1 MNPICNI
8 VLVIMKFVD
17 VVFLILCFYYFS
29 LLSGQSPKKVC
40 TQTQSGKRTKGLE
53 ILPLSIQEK
62 QKQKNFYK
70 NCLHQ
75 NLWLCKVHN
84 NSEKNIFLQFCL
96 MLRKRFSYPLTCQ
109 ILSFDDHLFG
119 REKSTFKTYDSI
131 FLMLF
136 C

>member
-1 MNPICNI
+1 MSPICNI

-84 NSEKNIFLQFCL
+84 NSEKNCIPPILPL
-96 MLRKRFSYPLTCQ
+96 LRKRFSFPLKCQ
-109 ILSFDDHLFG
+109 ILRNNDLIFG
-119 REKSTFKTYDSI
+119 REKCTLKTNDSI
-131 FLMLF
+131 
-136 C
+136 CIHD